1 MVEIIELEKG
11 VIIWLHRK
19 RVGIE
24 RHASLL
30 LKCRAKYWSI
40 LGYLLLALINK
51 LNWSNILF
59 QQMIKKILR
68 FSANIFV
75 HKIFLNTQKSGRRY
89 TSICWRKKNLVWP
102 SISIFYIRFWTTQ
115 YPFRYSANAFMK
127 DFLNIYFIIIKIVLK
142 KSKNIS
148 LKAENSSHS
157 TKCIVF
163 FETNQILK
171 YIFN

>member
-1 MVEIIELEKG
+1 MLIYFRIS
-11 VIIWLHRK
+11 VI
-19 RVGIE
+19 
-24 RHASLL
+24 
-30 LKCRAKYWSI
+30 
-40 LGYLLLALINK
+40 GYNK

-75 HKIFLNTQKSGRRY
+75 HQNFLNTQKSGRRY
-89 TSICWRKKNLVWP
+89 IYIYTICWRNKNLVWP

-142 KSKNIS
+142 KSKDIS

-157 TKCIVF
+157 TKYIVF
-163 FETNQILK
+163 FETNQLLK